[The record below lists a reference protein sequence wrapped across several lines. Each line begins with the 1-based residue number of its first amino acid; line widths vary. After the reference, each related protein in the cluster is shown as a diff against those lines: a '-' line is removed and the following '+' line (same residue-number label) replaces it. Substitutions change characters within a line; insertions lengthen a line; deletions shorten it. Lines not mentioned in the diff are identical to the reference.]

1 VERIP
6 RNALHHP
13 SDEDLLLHPSEQRPL
28 AGDPE
33 SAGDPGTLHP
43 RLLSPPPS
51 GTTCGGADCLRRDEL
66 RFIVSHISDSSC
78 GPPPAHRDKAA
89 MNGAQLLITHGDYSG
104 LVSGPPAF
112 RRLNILLTSGNEG
125 ALPGP
130 ECEGPGPPAKSDQV
144 PVTAEIL
151 VPARSVDLWAFYS
164 VGTKKICP
172 LEVCSSNLIKGTYYA
187 TARYNDD
194 GHQMLIVEFRID
206 EVCYQ
211 FLFDLVHP

>member
-43 RLLSPPPS
+43 GLLSPPPS
-51 GTTCGGADCLRRDEL
+51 ATTCGGANCPRRGEL

-89 MNGAQLLITHGDYSG
+89 MNGAQLLITHGDSSG
-104 LVSGPPAF
+104 LMCGPPAAT
-112 RRLNILLTSGNEG
+112 RRRDEAHSLYGRSRVSH
-125 ALPGP
+125 
-130 ECEGPGPPAKSDQV
+130 PPAVGFRLYESLM
-144 PVTAEIL
+144 TASNRYRVWQIALTVAGEIWRNRISFK
-151 VPARSVDLWAFYS
+151 VR
-164 VGTKKICP
+164 
-172 LEVCSSNLIKGTYYA
+172 LECRLIRHNLA
-187 TARYNDD
+187 
-194 GHQMLIVEFRID
+194 
-206 EVCYQ
+206 
-211 FLFDLVHP
+211 

>member
-1 VERIP
+1 MERIP

-130 ECEGPGPPAKSDQV
+130 RMRGTGATRQ
-144 PVTAEIL
+144 I
-151 VPARSVDLWAFYS
+151 RSSSCHIRDSCSGAICRSLGVLLCRYEKDLPS
-164 VGTKKICP
+164 
-172 LEVCSSNLIKGTYYA
+172 
-187 TARYNDD
+187 
-194 GHQMLIVEFRID
+194 
-206 EVCYQ
+206 
-211 FLFDLVHP
+211 